1 MRGLCGLCGL
11 LCHGLCIKSCCDV
24 CEAGISRDTGSQ
36 SEPINCVLI
45 GTVTEGFTV
54 PETVITK

>member
-1 MRGLCGLCGL
+1 MIHAMDDILMCM
-11 LCHGLCIKSCCDV
+11 
-24 CEAGISRDTGSQ
+24 SRNRPRNTGSQ

-45 GTVTEGFTV
+45 GTVTEGLTV